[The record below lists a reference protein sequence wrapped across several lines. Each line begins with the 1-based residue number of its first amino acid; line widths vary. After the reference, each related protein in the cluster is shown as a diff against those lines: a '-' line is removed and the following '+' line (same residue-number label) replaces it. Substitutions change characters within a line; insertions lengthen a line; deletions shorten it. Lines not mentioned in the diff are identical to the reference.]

1 VRRLRLR
8 LGIPVQI
15 LLVSSFVLLL
25 PWLGLELV
33 REQQRLLQDGQ
44 ERALAATARRAA
56 VALSDRP
63 GLLLTGDTTAPPGR
77 VMRVLDLPGP
87 VVTDGQAEDWGEAAV
102 ERHRLPPLDTDAAIP
117 PDFSAVYRLG
127 RHGRGVYLLVEVRDD
142 AVVFRDPSGEPG
154 IGDHLEIAAVT
165 ADDEFLRFAVDAVA
179 DGPVSAELLRADG
192 RRAPDN
198 RILGSWRTTSGG
210 YVVELRL
217 PRTLVGTRLAFGAI
231 DVDSAETRQVVGR
244 LETSGMGTP
253 DDLALVLAPSP
264 EMEDLLED
272 LAGPETQIWVID
284 TGKHILAHAG
294 SLLTAA
300 TPPRDGERGGSG
312 WLLDRLA
319 RAVRLV
325 VREPRVDGDHPAVH
339 EVDQALAGEPT
350 TRWRSAA
357 DSRALVLSAAH
368 PVRVEG
374 RVRAVVL
381 ARETATDLLRA
392 RGRAFEKILGAFLA
406 VALLGLVG
414 LLAFATR
421 LSLRVRRL
429 RDGVERLGAGE
440 PEPAPGLPGAT
451 ASDEVGDLT
460 RSVLAMAERQREQ
473 TAYLE
478 QVGRRLSHEMR
489 TPVGVVRSSLDNLRL
504 APLPPGAGVYLDR
517 AEEGL
522 RRLSL
527 VLSRMSE
534 ANRLE
539 QTLTATE
546 RERYD
551 LVPVVEGSVAG
562 YRATHPERAITLSD
576 PGRPLLVLGS
586 PDLLALLLDKLV
598 DNALGFAEPDTPIEV
613 DLWQFGRAATLSVRN
628 EGPRLPSEMGRRV
641 FESMVSVRPDGKA
654 GGAGAPHLGLGLFIV
669 RLIAEFHGGSVAAH
683 DRPDGRGV
691 IVTVTLPLA
700 PDDETVP

>member
-1 VRRLRLR
+1 VGRPRLRF
-8 LGIPVQI
+8 GIPVQI

-25 PWLGLELV
+25 PWLGLQLV
-33 REQQRLLQDGQ
+33 REQQRLLREGQ

-63 GLLLTGDTTAPPGR
+63 GLLLTDDATAALGR
-77 VMRVLDLPGP
+77 VLRVLDLPGP
-87 VVTDGQAEDWGEAAV
+87 VVTDGQTEDWRDATV
-102 ERHRLPPLDTDAAIP
+102 ERHRLPRLDTDAATP
-117 PDFSAVYRLG
+117 PPFSAVYRLG

-142 AVVFRDPSGEPG
+142 AVVFRDPTGEPG
-154 IGDHLEIAAVT
+154 TGDHLEIAAVT

-179 DGPVSAELLRADG
+179 DGPVSAGLLRADDH
-192 RRAPDN
+192 RAPDN
-198 RILGSWRTTSGG
+198 RILGSWRTTPNG

-217 PRTLVGTRLAFGAI
+217 PRTLVGARLAFGVV
-231 DVDSAETRQVVGR
+231 DVDSAETRQVVDR
-244 LETSGMGTP
+244 LETSGMETP
-253 DDLALVLAPSP
+253 GDLALVLAPSP
-264 EMEDLLED
+264 EMEDLLEE
-272 LAGPETQIWVID
+272 LAGPETQIWIID

-300 TPPRDGERGGSG
+300 TPPRAGERGRAG

-319 RAVRLV
+319 RAARLV
-325 VREPRVDGDHPAVH
+325 VREPRVDGGHPAAH
-339 EVDQALAGEPT
+339 EVDKALAGEPS

-357 DSRALVLSAAH
+357 GSPSLVLSATH

-392 RGRAFEKILGAFLA
+392 RGRTFEKILGAFLA
-406 VALLGLVG
+406 IALLGLVG

-421 LSLRVRRL
+421 LSLRVKRL
-429 RDGVERLGAGE
+429 RDGVENLGAGE
-440 PEPAPGLPGAT
+440 REPSPPLPETT
-451 ASDEVGDLT
+451 ASDEVGDLA
-460 RSVLAMAERQREQ
+460 RSVVAMAERQREQ

-504 APLPPGAGVYLDR
+504 APLPPGVGVYLDR

-534 ANRLE
+534 ATRLE
-539 QTLTATE
+539 QTLAGTE
-546 RERYD
+546 REVYD
-551 LVPVVEGSVAG
+551 LVPVVEGSVGG
-562 YRATHPERAITLSD
+562 YRAAHPERSITFSE
-576 PGRPLLVLGS
+576 PGKPLPVLGA

-598 DNALGFAEPDTPIEV
+598 DNALGFAEPDTLIEV

-628 EGPRLPSEMGRRV
+628 EGPRLPSEMARRV
-641 FESMVSVRPDGKA
+641 FESMVSVRSDGNA
-654 GGAGAPHLGLGLFIV
+654 GGARAPHLGLGLFIV

-700 PDDETVP
+700 PDEETAP